1 MEVIAF
7 DVEHFHLG
15 VADFDALFVGARI
28 EQTTSTFNPVL
39 VVVAP
44 ISSTMARRSVSGRPR
59 QFCVMWQNMRCS
71 ILFHLDVPGGS
82 VVNMEHKPCLVS
94 ELLQLATFQSRTR
107 APFEP
112 PQSAVIVSSCAFG

>member
-28 EQTTSTFNPVL
+28 EQTLNFQSGFG
-39 VVVAP
+39 
-44 ISSTMARRSVSGRPR
+44 RRGANQLDDGETIVSGRPR

-71 ILFHLDVPGGS
+71 ILFHLDVPGG
-82 VVNMEHKPCLVS
+82 
-94 ELLQLATFQSRTR
+94 
-107 APFEP
+107 
-112 PQSAVIVSSCAFG
+112 